1 MANEDLPI
9 ILEIGSGLTKIGI
22 SGEYCPSYVFPSV
35 RGTLKVKNMSG
46 KLIGYDAYDKLG
58 LCEINYPVKRGIA
71 DKYDIE
77 DIIDYSFKKMK
88 IDPSE
93 HTVFFTDTI
102 VNTKLSREK
111 IIQYMF
117 ETKDVLGYFTCS
129 QPYLSLLSEYGE
141 GTGVVVES
149 GFGITQISA
158 YHNFELLPKSAKSF
172 NFGGYDLR
180 WWLFKMLNIE
190 NNYYHTT
197 SEKILYDDIKEKHTF
212 VKEKRDAIVHHNSTY
227 KLFDG
232 NILNIND
239 ESYYCPE
246 LIFNDSAIDDFLERY
261 YHGTHKEI
269 FKGIN
274 DLNFDKSFQ
283 TLQKEVYDTIMSQD
297 ESIREELFEKI
308 IISGGNTMFNGFQKR
323 LENEIIN
330 LVDSNTKV
338 KINAFSERKYGSW
351 IGGSVLSSVSGFNS
365 KFTTRQEYDEVGSNI
380 VNSIFHIDGS
390 SIWK

>member
-1 MANEDLPI
+1 MTNEDLSI

-22 SGEYCPSYVFPSV
+22 SGECCPSYVFPSV
-35 RGTLKVKNMSG
+35 RGIPKGNMS
-46 KLIGYDAYDKLG
+46 KKYIGYDAYDKLG
-58 LCEINYPVKRGIA
+58 QCKMEYPVKRGIA
-71 DKYDIE
+71 DKYDVE

-93 HTVFFTDTI
+93 HMVFFTDTI
-102 VNTKLSREK
+102 VNTKSSREK

-117 ETKDVLGYFTCS
+117 ETYNVLGYFTCS
-129 QPYLSLLSEYGE
+129 QPYLSLLSVYGE
-141 GTGVVVES
+141 VTGIVVES
-149 GFGITQISA
+149 GFGITQIAA
-158 YHNFELLPKSAKSF
+158 YYDNKLLPKSAKSF
-172 NFGGYDLR
+172 NFGGYDLSL
-180 WWLFKMLNIE
+180 WLLKMLDIE
-190 NNYYHTT
+190 NNFYYTT
-197 SEKILYDDIKEKHTF
+197 SEKILFDDIKEKHAF

-227 KLFDG
+227 QLIDG

-246 LIFNDSAIDDFLERY
+246 LIFNDSAMDDFLERY
-261 YHGTHKEI
+261 YRGSHKEI
-269 FKGIN
+269 FKGIH

-297 ESIREELFEKI
+297 KSIRKELFENI
-308 IISGGNTMFNGFQKR
+308 IISGGNTMFDGFQNR
-323 LENEIIN
+323 LENEIID

-338 KINAFSERKYGSW
+338 KVDAFSERKYGSW
-351 IGGSVLSSVSGFNS
+351 IGSSVLSSVSGFNN
-365 KFTTRQEYDEVGSNI
+365 KFTTRQEYNEVGSSI